1 MNTNISVNDVKNKIT
16 NNLLI
21 LNENTKKYRQQFFN
35 LVNNNKPLVF
45 IIIGLILFSLI
56 TYRLTPIPRE
66 MIVKRTLSNYA
77 FSSNLDSIYKVL
89 TDNSIYY
96 QSTNYVN
103 SSVLFNKVGQQ
114 DKDLWLTL
122 SDFYIASSSKSYLL
136 MNKYYD
142 YCSYE
147 SIKYIIYAGPRF
159 IELDIFRKSFNED
172 DNIPVVTNGVEL
184 GEWKLCLNDL
194 CLAKCLKIINDLAL
208 DDKISS
214 ANENPFILYLNIH
227 INSELSENANKNIYD
242 KHGDFRFFNAIAT
255 MIDNNISSSY
265 LLKSEHNSYNEFQ
278 YLKPTG
284 SSNVNHNTP
293 LHLVNIY
300 ELKNKLIIMSNV
312 TGSCS
317 NLGDYINFV
326 CPQDSTKNQYTR
338 NIKNFNNGEIK
349 GVYDIDALRNNNKNQ
364 LSYVYEESDKNA
376 LSNYSSGHGF
386 MLGCQIQSMYY
397 QSNDVN
403 FQNYLGQT
411 WSSTELYGKQ
421 QNKGP
426 LIGNFKKC
434 SFILKPAKLRN
445 TYEELSKF
453 TISSI

>member
-1 MNTNISVNDVKNKIT
+1 MNTNISANDVKNKIT

-21 LNENTKKYRQQFFN
+21 LNENTKKYRQQFIN
-35 LVNNNKPLVF
+35 LVKNNKPLVF
-45 IIIGLILFSLI
+45 IIIGLLIFSLI

-66 MIVKRTLSNYA
+66 MIVKRTLTNYA
-77 FSSNLDSIYKVL
+77 YSTNLDSIYKVL
-89 TDNSIYY
+89 KDNSIY
-96 QSTNYVN
+96 QKDKNYVD
-103 SSVLFNKVGQQ
+103 SSVLYNKDRE
-114 DKDLWLTL
+114 DKELWLTL

-147 SIKYIIYAGPRF
+147 PIKYILYAGARF

-172 DNIPVVTNGVEL
+172 DNIPVVTNGIEL
-184 GEWKLCLNDL
+184 GEWKLCLNNL
-194 CLAKCLKIINDLAL
+194 CLGECLKKINKIAL
-208 DDKISS
+208 DDKLSS

-227 INSELSENANKNIYD
+227 INSELSENSNKNLYD
-242 KHGDFRFFNAIAT
+242 KHGDFLFFNAIAT

-278 YLKPTG
+278 YLKPDG
-284 SSNVNHNTP
+284 SNAHHHTP

-300 ELKNKLIIMSNV
+300 DLRKKLIIMSNV

-349 GVYDIDALRNNNKNQ
+349 GVYDINALKNNNKNQ

-376 LSNYSSGHGF
+376 LSNYSSGPGF
-386 MLGCQIQSMYY
+386 DLGCQIQSMYY

-403 FQNYLGQT
+403 FQNYLAHN
-411 WSSTELYGKQ
+411 WSTTELYGENK
-421 QNKGP
+421 NKGP

-434 SFILKPAKLRN
+434 SFLLKPAKLRN

-453 TISSI
+453 TIGSI